1 MTTSP
6 WTYVIGP
13 FVGAFLAF
21 GLARM
26 YDANRRFN
34 ERLAAGNLALLTLKN
49 QFNDFTLF
57 RLGFAED
64 CRRIT
69 LTGDEPIWALVR
81 PNFMRYGD
89 YEFDYKEVAFLFE
102 SGARP
107 SAFDDIELAQMAHH
121 DLIKMDE
128 HRTATARET
137 QRLVAKEAKVGEGLD
152 GVEKIIGKA
161 MVVELEMLASGL
173 ALRAADNEQ
182 VYLKAFRSLRSAL
195 REHIM
200 QTWRYRVG
208 YLWRMRH
215 DATVE
220 DMLMQLRPR
229 LELGFNADEL
239 PPLPDKLQAA
249 VNEALAAR
257 KAYKARAKT

>member
-1 MTTSP
+1 MTASP

-21 GLARM
+21 GLARI

-49 QFNDFTLF
+49 QLNDFALF
-57 RLGFAED
+57 RLGFVQD
-64 CRRIT
+64 CSRIA

-89 YEFDYKEVAFLFE
+89 YEFDYKEIAFLFE

-107 SAFDDIELAQMAHH
+107 PAFDDVELAQMAHH

-128 HRTATARET
+128 HRTAAARET
-137 QRLVAKEAKVGEGLD
+137 QRLVAKEGKVGDGLD
-152 GVEKIIGKA
+152 VAEKIIGKA
-161 MVVELEMLASGL
+161 MVAELEMLASGL

-182 VYLKAFRSLRSAL
+182 VYLKAFESLRRAL
-195 REHIM
+195 REHFM
-200 QTWRYRVG
+200 QTWRYRIG

-220 DMLMQLRPR
+220 DMLVQLRPR
-229 LELGFNADEL
+229 LEIGFNADEL
-239 PPLPDKLQAA
+239 PQFPKKLQEA
-249 VNEALAAR
+249 VNQSLAAR
-257 KAYKARAKT
+257 KAHKAKAKG